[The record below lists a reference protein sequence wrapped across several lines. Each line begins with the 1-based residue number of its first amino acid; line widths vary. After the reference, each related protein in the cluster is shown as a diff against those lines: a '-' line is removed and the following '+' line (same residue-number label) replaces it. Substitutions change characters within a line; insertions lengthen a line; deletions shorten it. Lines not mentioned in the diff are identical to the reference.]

1 MDINFLAAAN
11 SITNAYLNHDKVL
24 NAVSSSKDL
33 DEETKKSFGA
43 EFEQDY
49 DSMMATKML
58 SSNLRESYDAM
69 HPSDFKEHANRLGY
83 SIDNRVIDMLHLQIT
98 DDMNSKISDAMNNAL
113 DELQKQNIPHLS

>member
-1 MDINFLAAAN
+1 MDINFLTAAN
-11 SITNAYLNHDKVL
+11 SITNAYLNHDATIK
-24 NAVSSSKDL
+24 AVSDSKVL

-43 EFEQDY
+43 EFEQAY

-58 SSNLRESYDAM
+58 SNNLRESYDAM
-69 HPSDFKEHANRLGY
+69 HATDFKEHANRLGY